1 MTTHLTLFN
10 PQKPCQERYTPSP
23 PFHSHPLTQNQTQ
36 TPQSILANR
45 QSQQRSR
52 ARKADLVASLRD
64 QVAAYERAG
73 VAATLEMQRAARAV
87 IEENERLRA
96 LLASSSAPSG
106 LRCANCGWRVGE
118 EGDAEL
124 EAAHVLRGLLE
135 AGGASARDERRRG
148 CERTAGEGCCP
159 PEEEEE
165 RGEEAAQETPGSVL
179 DTSCEAAVDILTEL
193 QRNRGEVDAGQVR
206 DSLGCDGAR
215 DCRVSNT
222 RLFDIMDKIS

>member
-23 PFHSHPLTQNQTQ
+23 PFHPHPLTQNQTQ

-73 VAATLEMQRAARAV
+73 VAATLEMQRAAWAV
-87 IEENERLRA
+87 MEENERLRA
-96 LLASSSAPSG
+96 LLASSSSG
-106 LRCANCGWRVGE
+106 LRCGNCGWRVGE

-135 AGGASARDERRRG
+135 AGGARGGACVRDERR
-148 CERTAGEGCCP
+148 AGCCP
-159 PEEEEE
+159 QEVEEEEG
-165 RGEEAAQETPGSVL
+165 GEEAAQAMPGSVL

-193 QRNRGEVDAGQVR
+193 QRSRGEVDAGQVR

-222 RLFDIMDKIS
+222 RLLDIMDKIS